1 MMATIRDI
9 AKRAEVSIGAVSR
22 ILNDDPTL
30 SVQAET
36 RERVLRIAAELDYK
50 PPIRRDKTKQRLTLA
65 LIMAHSRQQEMTDPY
80 FMSIREGVEW
90 QAEKSGFTIGC
101 SFRGLG
107 SLTLEECNRVAQ
119 DTDGI
124 IVIGYV
130 DAKEI
135 HALFPKMDHVV
146 FVDYQPDFASYD
158 AVVADLVHATE
169 NAIDYLASC
178 GNRKIGF
185 LGGPKRQVS
194 LEGHTDCVE
203 SVEERAN
210 TFQQHMKALDLYD
223 ESQFHL
229 LSDWGSD
236 FGYQAMKDILQS
248 DQELPDAFLVA
259 SDMLAMGVL
268 KALGE
273 QGLNVPEQVRVLSF
287 NDMQGAAFL
296 HPSLT
301 SVHIYAR
308 EMGIQA
314 VKLLYDRIHSS
325 REYPVSL
332 TLPTKL
338 MIRESTGGEVNTVY
352 SRMHI

>member
-1 MMATIRDI
+1 MATIRDI
-9 AKRAEVSIGAVSR
+9 AKRAGVSIGAVSR

-36 RERVLRIAAELDYK
+36 RERVLRTAAKLDYK
-50 PPIRRDKTKQRLTLA
+50 RPLRHDKTKRRLTIA

-80 FMSIREGVEW
+80 FMSIREGIER

-107 SLTLEECNRVAQ
+107 SLTLEESSRVAQ

-124 IVIGYV
+124 VVIGYV
-130 DAKEI
+130 DAREI
-135 HALFPKMDHVV
+135 HTLFPKVDNVV
-146 FVDYQPDFASYD
+146 FVDYQPDFAGYD
-158 AVVADLVHATE
+158 AVVADLEHATV
-169 NAIDYLASC
+169 NAVDYLVNR

-194 LEGHTDCVE
+194 LEGRNDRVE
-203 SVEERAN
+203 SVEERAHA
-210 TFQQHMKALDLYD
+210 FQHHMKELDLYD
-223 ESQFHL
+223 ESLFYL

-248 DQELPDAFLVA
+248 GRHLPDAFLVA

-273 QGLNVPEQVRVLSF
+273 QGIQVPEQMQVLSF

-314 VKLLYDRIHSS
+314 VKLLYERIHSS
-325 REYPVSL
+325 RDYPVSL
-332 TLPTKL
+332 TLPTQL
-338 MIRESTGGEVNTVY
+338 MIRESTGGESNTVY